1 MNTQDQTSTFE
12 PKNSEV
18 SNWLFSLGL
27 MVLIMVLIGGITRLT
42 GSGLSM
48 VEWRPLMGFLPP
60 ISNEE
65 WIRVFS
71 LYQKSPEFIEIN
83 NAITLSDFKKIFWW
97 EYIHRLWG
105 RLIGLAFIIP
115 FLWFLFKG
123 LINRS
128 LAPRLVL
135 LFILGGAQGVLG
147 WYMVKSGLVDEP
159 EVSQYMLAAHLA
171 FALLLYLGLIW
182 TALELR
188 YPKSKNG
195 KSYQISKSLNTLS
208 ALLFVFVFITIFSG
222 ALVAGTDAGFYF
234 NTFPLM
240 EGSIVPENYL
250 PQPWY
255 VSTFEDIGT
264 VQFHHRIIAIITF
277 IIAIITWW
285 HSRWIAIKKRARM
298 AANILIIVAL
308 LQVTLGIS
316 TLVMG
321 VPVALAVLHQTFA
334 VLLLTASIW
343 FVFELR

>member
-1 MNTQDQTSTFE
+1 MNIQNQTNTFK
-12 PKNSEV
+12 PKNNEV
-18 SNWLFSLGL
+18 SNWLLLIAL

-60 ISNEE
+60 MSTEE

-71 LYQKSPEFIEIN
+71 LYKKSPDFIEIN
-83 NAITLSDFKKIFWW
+83 NAISLSDFKEIFWW

-105 RLIGLAFIIP
+105 RLIGIAFVIP

-123 LINRS
+123 LINKS
-128 LAPRLVL
+128 LAPRLLL

-147 WYMVKSGLVDEP
+147 WYMVKSGLVDKP
-159 EVSQYMLAAHLA
+159 EVSQYRLAAHLV
-171 FALLLYLGLIW
+171 FALVLYLGLIW

-188 YPKSKNG
+188 YPKSEN
-195 KSYQISKSLNTLS
+195 SQPHQTYRSLK
-208 ALLFVFVFITIFSG
+208 ALAQLIFVFVFITIFSG

-240 EGSIVPENYL
+240 DGSLIPENYF

-255 VSTFEDIGT
+255 VSAFEDIAT
-264 VQFHHRIIAIITF
+264 VQFHHRALAIITF
-277 IIAIITWW
+277 IIAVITWW
-285 HSRWIAIKKRARM
+285 YSRGTMLEKRAQM
-298 AANILIIVAL
+298 AANILIIIAL
-308 LQVTLGIS
+308 AQVTLGIS
-316 TLVMG
+316 TLVLG
-321 VPVALAVLHQTFA
+321 VPVSLAALHQTFA
-334 VLLLTASIW
+334 VLLLSASVW